1 MEEQLLKTPEPRK
14 VERHFENE
22 ISTPSQPDTVETVPA
37 QPQRAQIAYYRPFV
51 PDPLEETTL
60 PEPER
65 QTASYHDV
73 SEICGLSK
81 QPSMSTLERPK
92 EKRAEMMYCRPGFD
106 NKATASFIAE
116 AKRFEM
122 RKYMQDAHD
131 LMMAYETNIFRPF
144 IPDPMEET
152 ILPTPERRKASYHDV
167 SEIGG
172 LSKQAS
178 LSTLEYP
185 EEKKADLVYYRPGF
199 DNVPSY

>member
-1 MEEQLLKTPEPRK
+1 MPDRLTNAFLRKQKFVPSPMEEQLLKTPEPRK

-92 EKRAEMMYCRPGFD
+92 EKRAEMM
-106 NKATASFIAE
+106 
-116 AKRFEM
+116 
-122 RKYMQDAHD
+122 
-131 LMMAYETNIFRPF
+131 PF